1 MNYTRL
7 QNTQSITFV
16 EKTKVRSFLLKRTRT
31 SMYIRV
37 LIILLSFFFGYDV
50 VIAQQDTILPDVE
63 NIPMIEYGEKNTYEI
78 ADIKIMGA
86 EGRDRNAIRSIS
98 GLNIGDK
105 ITIPSEKI
113 SNGLKAL
120 YKLRLFEDV
129 KIIQEKTEGDLVWL
143 IIYLKDRPTLSRYAF
158 EGIKQSHQTN
168 LIDDLKG
175 TLNVGSI
182 VTDEQKNIAIK
193 KIKEFYVE
201 KGKLDAKVTVE
212 EVLDES
218 RDNSIRLVFTV
229 DPGEKIKIED
239 ILIEG
244 NEYANDKKIRSQL
257 SKTKKKGLFL
267 RSSKFIPGE
276 YEEDKKKVI
285 AFYNREGY
293 RDAKITKD
301 SLWRTVDSLLMI
313 KIWVEEGQR
322 YYFRNIYWKG
332 NTKYTDE
339 QLTLVLG
346 ITKGEVYN
354 PEILEKRLTF
364 SMDGRDVSSLYM
376 DYGHLAFNADPV
388 VVSVVEDSIDIEMRI
403 TEGPEFIIGSI
414 FIEGNTKTHEHVVR
428 REIRTRP
435 GQTFRRSDIIRS
447 QREIINLG
455 FFNQEN
461 IDIQPIVNPERGTVD
476 ILYTVEERPA
486 DQLELS
492 AGYGGF
498 SGLIGTLGVVF
509 NNFSIRNIR
518 DRSTWAPLPQG
529 DGQKLSLRAQ
539 ANSRF
544 FRSFNAS
551 FTEPW
556 LGGKKPSSFTV
567 GAVSSTFDNRILD
580 AGLLS
585 IRRAFV
591 GLGTQLKWP
600 DDFFA
605 VNFTLNLENILLSDY
620 VQRGAQSNF
629 VVEENGRLVSITNGN
644 FKNFSLRGTFTR
656 SSISDPLYPRSG
668 SRISLTLQAT
678 PIYHIFRGADY
689 WLLSDDEQ
697 AQIEQRLRDE
707 AGPRN
712 PPTPQEIQTEILSEQ
727 NARKFE
733 WLEYHKWRFDAEWYF
748 SLFGNLVMA
757 ANAKIGILG
766 AYDREIGISPFERFE
781 VGGDGLS
788 NQNIGILGRDIIA
801 LRGYDVNDLPQNARG
816 GGAVF
821 NKYTLELR
829 YLLSLNP
836 NSTIFGTLF
845 FQGGNSWGSFGEF
858 NPFDMR
864 RSFGF
869 GMRVFLPMFGLLGFD
884 YGWGIDKFITEDRGY
899 GKFNIILGFEPD

>member
-1 MNYTRL
+1 MEFTRL
-7 QNTQSITFV
+7 PSIQKITFG
-16 EKTKVRSFLLKRTRT
+16 K
-31 SMYIRV
+31 
-37 LIILLSFFFGYDV
+37 IILSILVNLSGIWSHLIGKSLLALSFT
-50 VIAQQDTILPDVE
+50 VIICFPVSSQQDTLPL
-63 NIPMIEYGEKNTYEI
+63 NIDDIPVLQYTEKKIYEI
-78 ADIKIMGA
+78 AEVNIIGA
-86 EGRDRNAIRSIS
+86 EGRDRNAIRSIA
-98 GLNIGDK
+98 GLRIGDK
-105 ITIPSEKI
+105 ITIPGEKI
-113 SNGLKAL
+113 STGLKAL
-120 YKLRLFEDV
+120 WKLRLFEDV

-143 IIYLKDRPTLSRYAF
+143 TIYLKDRPTLSRF
-158 EGIKQSHQTN
+158 TLEGIKQSHQTN
-168 LIDDLKG
+168 LIETLKG
-175 TLNVGSI
+175 VLNVGSI
-182 VTDEQKNIAIK
+182 VTDEQKNIASK
-193 KIKEFYVE
+193 KIKEYFVE
-201 KGKLDAKVTVE
+201 KGRLNVKVDIE
-212 EVLDES
+212 EVVDEG
-218 RDNSIRLVFTV
+218 RDNSIRLIFQV
-229 DPGEKIKIED
+229 DTGDKIKIKE
-239 ILIEG
+239 ISIEG
-244 NEYANDKKIRSQL
+244 NSFASDKKIRSQL
-257 SKTKKKGLFL
+257 KKTKKKGTFL
-267 RSSKFIPGE
+267 KSSKYVPAE
-276 YEEDKKKVI
+276 YENDKKKII
-285 AFYNREGY
+285 AYYNKEGY
-293 RDAKITKD
+293 RDAIIVKD
-301 SLWRTVDSLLMI
+301 SLWRNEDDLLMI
-313 KIWVEEGQR
+313 KIWIEEGQR

-346 ITKGEVYN
+346 IQKGDVFN
-354 PEILEKRLTF
+354 PEILEKRLSF

-376 DYGHLAFNADPV
+376 DFGHLAFNVDPV
-388 VVSVVEDSIDIEMRI
+388 VVSVVKDSIDIEMRV
-403 TEGPEFIIGSI
+403 TEGPEFTIGAI
-414 FIEGNTKTHEHVVR
+414 HIEGNTKTNEHVVR

-435 GQTFRRSDIIRS
+435 GQKFRRSDIIRT

-461 IDIQPIVNPERGTVD
+461 IEIDPIVNPDRGTVD
-476 ILYTVEERPA
+476 VLYKVEERPA

-509 NNFSIRNIR
+509 NNFSVRNIR
-518 DRSTWAPLPQG
+518 DRSTWSPLPQG

-556 LGGKKPSSFTV
+556 LGGKKPNSFTI
-567 GAVSSTFDNRILD
+567 GAVTSTFDNRILD

-591 GLGTQLKWP
+591 GLGTQVKWP

-605 VNFTLNLENILLSDY
+605 VNFTLNLENIILSDY
-620 VQRGAQSNF
+620 VQRGLQGNF
-629 VVEENGRLVSITNGN
+629 AVEENGRIVNINNGN
-644 FKNFSLRGTFTR
+644 FKNFSLRGTVTR

-668 SRISLTLQAT
+668 SRVSLTLQAT
-678 PIYHIFRGADY
+678 PLYNVFRRDNFWILG
-689 WLLSDDEQ
+689 DEDR
-697 AQIEQRLRDE
+697 AQIEQRLREE

-712 PPTPQEIQTEILSEQ
+712 PPTQQEIDAEIASEE

-733 WLEYHKWRFDAEWYF
+733 WLEYHKWRFNAEWYF
-748 SLFGNLVMA
+748 SLAGNLVMA
-757 ANAKIGILG
+757 ASAKIGVLG
-766 AYDREIGISPFERFE
+766 AYDNSIGISPFERFE

-821 NKYTLELR
+821 NKFTLELR
-829 YLLSLNP
+829 YPLSLNP
-836 NSTIFGTLF
+836 NSTIFGALF
-845 FQGGNSWGSFGEF
+845 YQGGNSWGSFSQM
-858 NPFDMR
+858 NPFDLR

-884 YGWGIDKFITEDRGY
+884 YGFGIDKTITDDRGY